1 MKAIII
7 EPSTQVIENIEIES
21 YDDIVKQIGFDTI
34 ISDEMDQGQ
43 NRVYF
48 DEECF
53 LRGSNGRFQ
62 IDNLIPVSGVGV
74 IVGASNENNSLSN
87 VTTSVDNIQKRLK
100 FL

>member
-7 EPSTQVIENIEIES
+7 EPESQIINHIEINS
-21 YDDIVKQIGFDTI
+21 HDDIVKHIGFDTI
-34 ISDEMDQGQ
+34 ISDDIDHGK

-48 DEECF
+48 DEDCF

-62 IDNLIPVSGVGV
+62 IDNLIPVSGKAIIVGV
-74 IVGASNENNSLSN
+74 GNENDSISD
-87 VTTSVDNIQKRLK
+87 VTTSIDNVQNRLK

>member
-1 MKAIII
+1 
-7 EPSTQVIENIEIES
+7 
-21 YDDIVKQIGFDTI
+21 
-34 ISDEMDQGQ
+34 QGQ

>member
-1 MKAIII
+1 MKAILI
-7 EPSTQVIENIEIES
+7 EPEIQTIKTIEIDS
-21 YDDIVKQIGFDTI
+21 YEDIVRQIGFDTV
-34 ISDEMDQGQ
+34 ISDDIDHGK

-74 IVGASNENNSLSN
+74 IVGADAEKNTLVN
-87 VTTSVDNIQKRLK
+87 VTTSVDNIQQRIK

>member
-1 MKAIII
+1 MKVIII
-7 EPSTQVIENIEIES
+7 EPSTQTIESIEIES

-34 ISDEMDQGQ
+34 ISDEIDHGQ

-53 LRGSNGRFQ
+53 LRGSNVKFQ
-62 IDNLIPVSGVGV
+62 IDNLIPVSGVGI
-74 IVGASNENNSLSN
+74 IVGASDENNSLSN
-87 VTTSVDNIQKRLK
+87 VTTNVDNIQKRVK

>member
-1 MKAIII
+1 MKAILI
-7 EPSTQVIENIEIES
+7 EPEIQIIKTIEIDS
-21 YDDIVKQIGFDTI
+21 YEDIVRQIGFDTV
-34 ISDEMDQGQ
+34 ISDDIDHGK

-74 IVGASNENNSLSN
+74 IVGADAEKNTLVN
-87 VTTSVDNIQKRLK
+87 VTTSVDNIQQRIK

>member
-62 IDNLIPVSGVGV
+62 IDNLIPVSGVGI
-74 IVGASNENNSLSN
+74 IVGASNENSSLSN
-87 VTTSVDNIQKRLK
+87 VTTSIDNIQKRLK

>member
-34 ISDEMDQGQ
+34 ISDEIDQGQ